1 MEEQKSSKRIYTLD
15 LLRIFGAITIL
26 LFHIKLEFGYVYPI
40 FDSFIS
46 QGNCIML
53 LFFMLSG
60 FVLQKSYSGTCFWE
74 GKKLGDF
81 YYKRLA
87 GIYPLYLFNYLYILI
102 VTFILYYSKSVL
114 LANFITFPT
123 ELMMVQT
130 AFYELN
136 VGGNSGTWFLSCLA
150 FCYFAFPL
158 LSYISYKLGKKRIV
172 FGAVI
177 FILLITAP
185 IIVPLCGLH
194 GIYTNPFFRLL
205 EFSVGI
211 LLYDIVIDL
220 YTPPRPVW

>member
-1 MEEQKSSKRIYTLD
+1 MEEQNSSKRIYTLD

-102 VTFILYYSKSVL
+102 VTFYFVL
-114 LANFITFPT
+114 FKKC
-123 ELMMVQT
+123 T
-130 AFYELN
+130 AGQFYN
-136 VGGNSGTWFLSCLA
+136 
-150 FCYFAFPL
+150 
-158 LSYISYKLGKKRIV
+158 IS
-172 FGAVI
+172 
-177 FILLITAP
+177 
-185 IIVPLCGLH
+185 H
-194 GIYTNPFFRLL
+194 
-205 EFSVGI
+205 
-211 LLYDIVIDL
+211 
-220 YTPPRPVW
+220 